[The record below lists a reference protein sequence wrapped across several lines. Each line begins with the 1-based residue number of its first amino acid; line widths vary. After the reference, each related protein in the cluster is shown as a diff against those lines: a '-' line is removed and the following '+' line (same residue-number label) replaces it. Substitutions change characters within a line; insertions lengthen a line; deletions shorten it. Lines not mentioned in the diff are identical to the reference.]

1 MKDVRHIAVQKFVDG
16 HASLH
21 EEAVAVETLI
31 HLRYNGT
38 TLVSLLGSPEHAD
51 ELGVGH
57 LLTEYNVPRAAI
69 SDVSFTDI
77 EGAVF
82 VEVTGEDIE
91 LRSPR
96 TDIVTIS
103 CGACDQDDLHELT
116 QRLSSVS
123 PPEHLLAIEDITG
136 ALKRLREH
144 QQGFQAT
151 GGMHAAALLNL
162 TENEYIVR
170 EDIGRHNAVDKVY
183 GAWCS
188 SRNHRPVALLL
199 SGRCGWDIVAKAA
212 SMNTPVVA
220 SFGAASSLAI
230 DTARASGITLVSFVK
245 DDKAIVIGPVE
256 GRFHRKH

>member
-16 HASLH
+16 HARCTRKRWRLNTDSSSIQWNDTGQPPRFA
-21 EEAVAVETLI
+21 E
-31 HLRYNGT
+31 Y
-38 TLVSLLGSPEHAD
+38 AD

-57 LLTEYNVPRAAI
+57 LLTEYNVPRSAI

-77 EGAVF
+77 EGTVI

-91 LRSPR
+91 LRSR
-96 TDIVTIS
+96 ADIVTTS
-103 CGACDQDDLHELT
+103 CGACDRTTSRLT

-123 PPEHLLAIEDITG
+123 PPEHLLAIGDITG
-136 ALKRLREH
+136 ALKRLRNINR
-144 QQGFQAT
+144 ASKPP
-151 GGMHAAALLNL
+151 AASCAALLDF

-230 DTARASGITLVSFVK
+230 DTARPQASPSF
-245 DDKAIVIGPVE
+245 
-256 GRFHRKH
+256 RL